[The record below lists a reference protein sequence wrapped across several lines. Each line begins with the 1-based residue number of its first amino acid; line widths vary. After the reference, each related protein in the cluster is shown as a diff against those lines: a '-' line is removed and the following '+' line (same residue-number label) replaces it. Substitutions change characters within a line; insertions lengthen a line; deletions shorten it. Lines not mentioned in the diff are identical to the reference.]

1 MSALFEFVGEK
12 DDEPPLDVLIVDQH
26 KSRDLQCCICL
37 NILAQPRQC
46 KNGHLFC
53 LECARKCIERNP
65 QCPQCRCNLTEE
77 GLSRSLFVEKHLR
90 SAEVWCRYH
99 FAKVKKTI
107 AGNTIIDSANGAP
120 GAPPPAYELI
130 DWEEDLEGCKEVLT
144 LATKLVLISNYL
156 TFIPPKV
163 ILIDK

>member
-37 NILAQPRQC
+37 NILSQPRQC
-46 KNGHLFC
+46 KNGH
-53 LECARKCIERNP
+53 
-65 QCPQCRCNLTEE
+65 
-77 GLSRSLFVEKHLR
+77 LFVEKHLR
-90 SAEVWCRYH
+90 SAEVLCRYH

-107 AGNTIIDSANGAP
+107 TGNSIVDNANGAP
-120 GAPPPAYELI
+120 GSLPPAYELI

-144 LATKLVLISNYL
+144 LATKLV
-156 TFIPPKV
+156 
-163 ILIDK
+163 D